1 MARSWWARRQLDQ
14 SRTCCRLCFPCHSR
28 RVSRWRTSGTL
39 RCTPPG
45 RVFFS
50 SAAQHRQHGVGQHGQ
65 GDVTLPSLP
74 VANLVVVQPTLS
86 LGRLEALFDLPA
98 LSSHAHQE
106 SKGGF
111 GSGGVAQIEGV
122 FELLS
127 ATAPHRSE
135 EHTSELQSLRH
146 LVCRLLLEK

>member
-39 RCTPPG
+39 RRTPPG

-98 LSSHAHQE
+98 LSSHATAKLTSSSEAIFRAGPWAYTVIVQVNFILLGRLAE
-106 SKGGF
+106 KG
-111 GSGGVAQIEGV
+111 
-122 FELLS
+122 
-127 ATAPHRSE
+127 P
-135 EHTSELQSLRH
+135 
-146 LVCRLLLEK
+146 